1 MIKENA
7 MLALGT
13 IDWYSNYN
21 QNIAIAKYSA
31 NYCLDQTIAYML
43 PSK

>member
-1 MIKENA
+1 MIKDNA

-21 QNIAIAKYSA
+21 LNIAIARYIVRVP
-31 NYCLDQTIAYML
+31 NIV
-43 PSK
+43 